1 MVQSNYIRRK
11 QSELIAL
18 MEASPDRDY
27 ITVEDAAK
35 FLGMDK
41 QAFRELAAQGHIP
54 FAIGGILQR
63 SKYTKVPKLPFFNWC
78 LQSSSSIVAGSE
90 MATAMNA

>member
-11 QSELIAL
+11 QSELIDL

-63 SKYTKVPKLPFFNWC
+63 SKYTKIPKLPFFNWC
-78 LQSSSSIVAGSE
+78 LQSGSAIMDSIEIA
-90 MATAMNA
+90 AAMTP

>member
-41 QAFRELAAQGHIP
+41 QTFRELAAQGHIP
-54 FAIGGILQR
+54 FALGGILQR
-63 SKYTKVPKLPFFNWC
+63 SKYTKIPKLPFFNWC
-78 LQSSSSIVAGSE
+78 LQSSSTIMDCIEIAA
-90 MATAMNA
+90 ATTP